1 MASMTAPSIGAP
13 TSMRPE
19 DELQRVRLEL
29 ERIIDGCKTN
39 WIHDLA
45 AVASTI
51 VHDLDKVRQSVEHK
65 AQPDLFGSMSVQ
77 ELAAACLS
85 SLSQLDLELTSLT
98 RADWR
103 KLFEKL
109 VVELVRRK
117 QQPTDG
123 TGIKGGAASVGAAA
137 ATGALAAGGDVAAS
151 GPGSG
156 SKAQKQRAVNAGGG
170 RGGGTNPSTAAEGA
184 TQQGYV
190 ALPWHRVLVLEEDAF
205 NNFEALVKHVE
216 FRNGTN
222 RTVRPGMF
230 LLFTNGWAARRRG
243 RTGLLVA
250 EVAAV
255 HHCSVEEAY
264 RRFPT
269 DAIQC
274 NLRMRSARWTS
285 RVISCIEVQNV
296 RPAPEFRVLAP
307 GNLGFLHQFSLEKGT
322 PQFCLASDLEA
333 RPAAADTAGAAAAAG

>member
-1 MASMTAPSIGAP
+1 MTAPSIGAP

-77 ELAAACLS
+77 ELAAACLG
-85 SLSQLDLELTSLT
+85 SLSQLDLELSSLT

-123 TGIKGGAASVGAAA
+123 TGIKGGAASVCAEGAKGAAA
-137 ATGALAAGGDVAAS
+137 AKGAAGTAGGKSAAGTAAS
-151 GPGSG
+151 
-156 SKAQKQRAVNAGGG
+156 
-170 RGGGTNPSTAAEGA
+170 AAA
-184 TQQGYV
+184 KD
-190 ALPWHRVLVLEEDAF
+190 H
-205 NNFEALVKHVE
+205 
-216 FRNGTN
+216 
-222 RTVRPGMF
+222 
-230 LLFTNGWAARRRG
+230 
-243 RTGLLVA
+243 
-250 EVAAV
+250 
-255 HHCSVEEAY
+255 
-264 RRFPT
+264 
-269 DAIQC
+269 
-274 NLRMRSARWTS
+274 TS
-285 RVISCIEVQNV
+285 RVKAEVDRLWNSTVRGSSSAGSSGGGGASYDSAKQNT
-296 RPAPEFRVLAP
+296 EVLELRKRNAA
-307 GNLGFLHQFSLEKGT
+307 LEAE
-322 PQFCLASDLEA
+322 LASLTSSLSGRA
-333 RPAAADTAGAAAAAG
+333 MTAVVGSSTAGGCGASYDSASYGRSSDPKSVQAEVDRLWETTARSSLHGYSECLLDADEFLRWGAEPSLVLTSLLSRGS